1 MNYKNLTLAGSSA
14 PHIRTGYG
22 MGQMMSAVIVALLP
36 ALGFA
41 VYNFGPR
48 PAVNALVSAA
58 GCYAFETIFRLL
70 RRQGPGDLSA
80 VVTGLLLALLCPP
93 AVPYQL
99 LLLGDFI
106 AIIIVKQ
113 LFGGLGQNILNPA
126 LTARTVLLLWGGEMH
141 AWTAPHAS
149 LPLWGAVDAALQPTP
164 LELLRA
170 NDMAGLRELYSIPEV
185 LVGLTSGEAGEVSA
199 LLLMLGGLFLIVRG
213 VISWRIPA
221 SMLGTAAALT
231 FVFSWG
237 NGRTEWML
245 YQLFSGSLML
255 AAFFLATDPVTSP
268 ISPAG
273 QLLYGAGCGFFTAL
287 LRYYGFCPEGAGFAV
302 LLMNAAGRPLDSF
315 LLTGRVEKP
324 APPRLPEIFRRKKR
338 E

>member
-1 MNYKNLTLAGSSA
+1 
-14 PHIRTGYG
+14 
-22 MGQMMSAVIVALLP
+22 
-36 ALGFA
+36 
-41 VYNFGPR
+41 
-48 PAVNALVSAA
+48 
-58 GCYAFETIFRLL
+58 
-70 RRQGPGDLSA
+70 
-80 VVTGLLLALLCPP
+80 
-93 AVPYQL
+93 

-287 LRYYGFCPEGAGFAV
+287 LRYYGPWPEGAGFAV